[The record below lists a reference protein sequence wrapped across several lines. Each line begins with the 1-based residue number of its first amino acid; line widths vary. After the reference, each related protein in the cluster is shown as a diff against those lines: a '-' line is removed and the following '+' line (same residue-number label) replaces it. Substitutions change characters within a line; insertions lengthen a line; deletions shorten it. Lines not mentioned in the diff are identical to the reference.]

1 MKKLVLLF
9 FCFAFF
15 SFQTINS
22 IFFVPKNWPQPHY
35 NFKNNK
41 LDSSKILLGRV
52 LFYDPIL
59 SANNT
64 ISCANCHSPFSA
76 FTHIDHPLSHGIFD
90 SIGNRNSIALMNL
103 AWQNTFM
110 WDGSI
115 NHLDMQALAPLSHP
129 KEMASSIDSLV
140 QKVNKSK
147 LYKNLF
153 YNAFGDS
160 LASGEK
166 LLKSMSQFMLTL
178 VSSNSKYDK
187 VKAGKEVFNSQEQ
200 NGYYSYKKNCSACH
214 TEPLFSNYEFANNG
228 LKLDTS
234 LKDYGRFSV
243 TKNPNDSLTFKI
255 PTLRNIE
262 YTYPYMHDGRFAKLM
277 QVINH
282 YTSGIERNRTLH
294 SKLQNPIVL
303 TEVEKVDLIS
313 FLLTLS
319 DREFLF
325 NKKFAFPKEVYFVTG
340 NK

>member
-1 MKKLVLLF
+1 MFLCLLV
-9 FCFAFF
+9 C
-15 SFQTINS
+15 SFKCIDEL
-22 IFFVPKNWPQPHY
+22 ILVPDNWPNPKY
-35 NFKNNK
+35 NFENNR
-41 LDSSKILLGRV
+41 LTEPKILLGRV

-64 ISCANCHSPFSA
+64 ISCASCHSPFSA
-76 FTHIDHPLSHGIFD
+76 FTHIDHSLSHGIFD

-140 QKVNKSK
+140 QKVNKST
-147 LYKNLF
+147 LYKNLL
-153 YNAFGDS
+153 YKAYGDS

-178 VSSNSKYDK
+178 ISSNSKYDK
-187 VKAGKEVFNSQEQ
+187 VKAGKEIFTSQEQ
-200 NGYYSYKKNCSACH
+200 IGYYLYKKNCFACH

-234 LKDYGRFSV
+234 LNDLGRFSI
-243 TKNPNDSLTFKI
+243 TKNPSDSLTFKI

-262 YTYPYMHDGRFAKLM
+262 YTYPYMHDGRFTKLM

-282 YTSGIERNRTLH
+282 YTTGIERNKTLH
-294 SKLQNPIVL
+294 NKLQMPIIL
-303 TEVEKVDLIS
+303 TEKEKVDLIS

-325 NKKFAFPKEVYFVTG
+325 NKKFAFPKEVYSESG
-340 NK
+340 NNSK

>member
-1 MKKLVLLF
+1 M
-9 FCFAFF
+9 C
-15 SFQTINS
+15 SFKCIDEL
-22 IFFVPKNWPQPHY
+22 IVVPENWPNPKY
-35 NFKNNK
+35 NFENNR
-41 LDSSKILLGRV
+41 LTEPKILLGRV

-64 ISCANCHSPFSA
+64 ISCASCHSPFSA

-140 QKVNKSK
+140 QKVNKSTF
-147 LYKNLF
+147 YKNLL
-153 YNAFGDS
+153 YKAYGDS

-178 VSSNSKYDK
+178 ISSNSKYDK
-187 VKAGKEVFNSQEQ
+187 VKAGKEIFTSQEQ
-200 NGYYSYKKNCSACH
+200 NGYYLYKKNCSACH

-228 LKLDTS
+228 LKLDAS
-234 LKDYGRFSV
+234 LNDIGRFSI
-243 TKNPNDSLTFKI
+243 TKNPNDSLMFKI

-262 YTYPYMHDGRFAKLM
+262 YTYPYMHDGRFTKLM

-282 YTSGIERNRTLH
+282 YTSGIERNKTLH
-294 SKLQNPIVL
+294 NKLQMPIIL
-303 TEVEKVDLIS
+303 TEKEKVDLIS

-325 NKKFAFPKEVYFVTG
+325 NKKFAFPKEVYSESG
-340 NK
+340 SNSK

>member
-1 MKKLVLLF
+1 MLE
-9 FCFAFF
+9 C
-15 SFQTINS
+15 SFKCIDEL
-22 IFFVPKNWPQPHY
+22 IVVPENWPNPKY
-35 NFKNNK
+35 NFENNR
-41 LDSSKILLGRV
+41 LTEPKILLGRV

-64 ISCANCHSPFSA
+64 ISCASCHSPFSA
-76 FTHIDHPLSHGIFD
+76 FTHIDHSLSHGIFD

-115 NHLDMQALAPLSHP
+115 NNLDMQALAPLSHP

-140 QKVNKSK
+140 QKVNKST
-147 LYKNLF
+147 LYKNLL
-153 YNAFGDS
+153 YKAYGDS

-178 VSSNSKYDK
+178 ISSNSKYDK
-187 VKAGKEVFNSQEQ
+187 VKAGKEIFTSQEQ
-200 NGYYSYKKNCSACH
+200 IGYYLYKKNCFACH
-214 TEPLFSNYEFANNG
+214 IEPLFSNYEFANNG

-234 LKDYGRFSV
+234 LNDLGRFSI
-243 TKNPNDSLTFKI
+243 TKNPSDSLTFKI

-262 YTYPYMHDGRFAKLM
+262 YTYPYMHDGRFTKLM

-282 YTSGIERNRTLH
+282 YTTGIERNKTLH
-294 SKLQNPIVL
+294 NKLQMPIIL
-303 TEVEKVDLIS
+303 TEKEKVDLIS

-325 NKKFAFPKEVYFVTG
+325 NKKFAFPKEVYSESG
-340 NK
+340 NNSK